1 MYGLPPDLDL
11 SFWSGTTL
19 DQVCVGQNDIQLHFS
34 LPAVSLMART
44 SYRVTTGTGS
54 TVYENSPRGV
64 SHLIELLG
72 MTVTRAL
79 DNGQGTLRIEF
90 GESITVEVFDEDPN
104 YECYQV
110 EHDGQLIIV

>member
-1 MYGLPPDLDL
+1 VYGLPPDLDL

-19 DQVCVGQNDIQLHFS
+19 VQVCIGQNDVQLNFS
-34 LPAVSLMART
+34 MPAVRLSAQT
-44 SYRVTTGTGS
+44 SYRVTTSTGS
-54 TVYENSPRGV
+54 SVSENSPRGA

-90 GESITVEVFDEDPN
+90 GASIALEVFDEDPN
-104 YECYQV
+104 HECYQV
-110 EHDGQLIIV
+110 EHDGQLIVV